1 MQVTCGGYHTMAV
14 CRHDAEREDT
24 EERRRGY
31 KGKMRVWFA
40 NTKASMDL
48 AAIRCT
54 SPPLRSCLVVFHI
67 YKVSIA
73 LRLAAWLAP
82 WRRSSFESHA
92 AGCE

>member
-1 MQVTCGGYHTMAV
+1 MAV

-48 AAIRCT
+48 ATVRCA
-54 SPPLRSCLVVFHI
+54 SFSLIFFPVFFHI
-67 YKVSIA
+67 YKVSC
-73 LRLAAWLAP
+73 L
-82 WRRSSFESHA
+82 WR
-92 AGCE
+92 